1 VADEAGRGAAPVP
14 AVPATPGMAGR
25 TAAPRTMRAAVLDGY
40 GGSER
45 LRLARNGEVP
55 RPEPGGGQVL
65 IRVRAAGVNPL
76 DWKIRRGRM
85 RLLRPA
91 RFPLILG
98 FDAAGEIAAVGPE
111 VTAFEIG
118 DPVYALLDSRHGG
131 AYAEYALALESSVA
145 PLPPALSFEEAAALP
160 LAGLTALQA
169 LRDKGELGAGERVL
183 IHGAAGGVGH
193 LAVQIATALDAEV
206 TAVAAGRHKDFAFE
220 LGADRFLAREED
232 DFTLLDETF
241 AVVFDA
247 VGRSSYKAAAPLLD
261 PGGGVY
267 VTTRLG
273 PALFFWQ
280 ALTSLAGL
288 ARSPK
293 RARGVSVRPS
303 GADLETLARL
313 VQAGRL
319 RPVIDRVLPLEE
331 AARAHDLSESGA
343 TRGKIVLRV

>member
-1 VADEAGRGAAPVP
+1 MADEAGRRAAPVVTLE
-14 AVPATPGMAGR
+14 AQPGMAGR
-25 TAAPRTMRAAVLDGY
+25 TVAPRTMRAAVLAGY
-40 GGSER
+40 GGSGR
-45 LRLARNGEVP
+45 FRMAEVP

-65 IRVRAAGVNPL
+65 VRVRAAGVNPL
-76 DWKIRRGRM
+76 DWKIRRGRL

-91 RFPLILG
+91 RFPLVLG
-98 FDAAGEIAAVGPE
+98 FDAAGEVAAVGPE
-111 VTAFEIG
+111 VTAFEVG
-118 DPVYALLDSRHGG
+118 EPVYALLDSRHGG
-131 AYAEYALALESSVA
+131 AYAEYALARESSLA
-145 PLPPALSFEEAAALP
+145 PLPPGLSFEEAAALP

-169 LRDKGELGAGERVL
+169 LRDQGELAAGERAL

-193 LAVQIATALDAEV
+193 LAVQIAAALGAEV
-206 TAVAAGRHKDFAFE
+206 TAVAAGRHKDFLFE

-247 VGRSSYKAAAPLLD
+247 VGRSGYKACAPLLD
-261 PGGGVY
+261 PDGGVY

-273 PALFFWQ
+273 PAIFVWQ
-280 ALTSLAGL
+280 ALTVLAGL

-293 RARGVSVRPS
+293 RARGVSVRSS
-303 GADLETLARL
+303 GADLEVLSGM

-319 RPVIDRVLPLEE
+319 RPAIDRVLPLAE
-331 AARAHDLSESGA
+331 AARAHDLGESGA